1 MKLATRL
8 IAFGEE
14 KRRGVIQTTIY
25 YSEEDAYLMEQVDAK
40 GRRERRSR
48 SAVIL
53 SIMEEYFERQKRIGE
68 ILVDLG
74 VLSHSDLA
82 KVLDLQK
89 DKFTDKLIG
98 DILLEEEMVDK
109 ESVDR
114 ALIIQGRH
122 KGI

>member
-1 MKLATRL
+1 
-8 IAFGEE
+8 
-14 KRRGVIQTTIY
+14 
-25 YSEEDAYLMEQVDAK
+25 
-40 GRRERRSR
+40 
-48 SAVIL
+48 VIL

-109 ESVDR
+109 EAVDR